1 MKTTLEDLKSRRSIR
16 SYRPE
21 QIQPEELEAVLE
33 AGSYA
38 PTGMGMQSPVMV
50 ALQDRETIARLSR
63 MNAAIMG
70 SDGDPFYGAPTVV
83 VVLADTSRSTW
94 VEDGSLVLGNLM
106 NAAHAIG
113 LGSCWVHR
121 ARQVHETGAGKELLR
136 RWGVPEGYAG
146 VGNCILGYPDGE
158 PPKAAPRKEHFVI
171 RV

>member
-50 ALQDRETIARLSR
+50 ALQDRETIAQLSR

-70 SDGDPFYGAPTVV
+70 SDGDPFYGAPTVI
-83 VVLADTSRSTW
+83 VVLADSSRPTC
-94 VEDGSLVLGNLM
+94 VEDGSLVMGNLM
-106 NAAHAIG
+106 NAAHALG
-113 LGSCWVHR
+113 LGSCWIHR
-121 ARQVHETGAGKELLR
+121 AREEFQSAEGKALLKK
-136 RWGVPEGYAG
+136 WGLSDRYIG
-146 VGNCILGYPDGE
+146 VGHCLLGYPAE
-158 PPKAAPRKEHFVI
+158 TPQAKPRKENYI
-171 RV
+171 LRG